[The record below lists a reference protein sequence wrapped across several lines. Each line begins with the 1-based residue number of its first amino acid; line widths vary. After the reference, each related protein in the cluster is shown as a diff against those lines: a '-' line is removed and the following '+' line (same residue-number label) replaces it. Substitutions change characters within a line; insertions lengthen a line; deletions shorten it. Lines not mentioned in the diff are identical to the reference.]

1 MKAMDDIAPGLA
13 LRIRRTQ
20 SLTSLVRQELDRMI
34 ENGELKS
41 GDRLNEIALAN
52 RLGVSRGPIREAFR
66 GLEQS
71 GLVEVV
77 VNRGV
82 FVRQV
87 DLSEVVEIYEVR
99 SALFGRAGRLLA
111 PKITPEQIAV
121 LSDLL
126 ERMEEA
132 VQADDLNTYYP
143 INLEFHRRLLDFA
156 GNRRIQLL
164 YRSLIRELHLFRR
177 KALVAPGSL
186 TASNAEHRA
195 IVKALA
201 ARDAGKAEELMS
213 RHVMGSRYRLEAAGE
228 PVEAPAPK
236 PRRRR
241 SA

>member
-1 MKAMDDIAPGLA
+1 MDEVAPEVA

-34 ENGELKS
+34 EHGELKS

-71 GLVEVV
+71 GLVDVI

-87 DLSEVVEIYEVR
+87 ELKEVVEIYEVR

-111 PKITPEQIAV
+111 AKIAPEQVEILTALV
-121 LSDLL
+121 
-126 ERMEEA
+126 ERMAEA
-132 VQADDLNTYYP
+132 VAADDLNTYYP
-143 INLEFHRRLLDFA
+143 INLEFHRRLLEFA
-156 GNRRIQLL
+156 GNRRILSL
-164 YRSLIRELHLFRR
+164 YQSLIRELHLFRR

-186 TASNAEHRA
+186 EASNAEHRA

-201 ARDAGKAEELMS
+201 AGDIAESERLMS
-213 RHVMGSRYRLEAAGE
+213 QHVMGSRFRLEAAGE
-228 PVEAPAPK
+228 SAEEPAAK
-236 PRRRR
+236 PRKRKR
-241 SA
+241 A

>member
-1 MKAMDDIAPGLA
+1 MDEIAPELA

-34 ENGELKS
+34 ENGELQS

-87 DLSEVVEIYEVR
+87 ELKEVVEIYEVR

-111 PKITPEQIAV
+111 PKITTEQIDLLNELVDRMDQAV
-121 LSDLL
+121 L
-126 ERMEEA
+126 
-132 VQADDLNTYYP
+132 ADDLNTYYP
-143 INLEFHRRLLDFA
+143 INLEFHRRLLEFA
-156 GNRRIQLL
+156 GNRRILSMYQ
-164 YRSLIRELHLFRR
+164 SLIRELHLFRR
-177 KALVAPGSL
+177 RALVAQGWL
-186 TASNAEHRA
+186 RASNAEHRA
-195 IVKALA
+195 IVKALT
-201 ARDAGKAEELMS
+201 ARDPYKAEQLMS
-213 RHVMGSRYRLEAAGE
+213 LHVMGSRIRLEAAGE
-228 PVEAPAPK
+228 PIPEPASKPK
-236 PRRRR
+236 RRKT
-241 SA
+241 A

>member
-1 MKAMDDIAPGLA
+1 MDEIAPELA

-34 ENGELKS
+34 ENGELQS

-87 DLSEVVEIYEVR
+87 ELKEVVEIYEVR

-111 PKITPEQIAV
+111 PKITAEQLGV
-121 LSDLL
+121 LNELVD
-126 ERMEEA
+126 RMDEA
-132 VQADDLNTYYP
+132 VAADDLNTYYP
-143 INLEFHRRLLDFA
+143 INLEFHRRLLEFA
-156 GNRRIQLL
+156 GNRRILSMYQ
-164 YRSLIRELHLFRR
+164 SLIRELHLFRR
-177 KALVAPGSL
+177 RALVAQGWL
-186 TASNAEHRA
+186 RASNAEHRA
-195 IVKALA
+195 IVKALS
-201 ARDAGKAEELMS
+201 ARDPDKAEQLMS
-213 RHVMGSRYRLEAAGE
+213 LHVMGSRIRLEAAGE
-228 PVEAPAPK
+228 SSPEPGSK
-236 PRRRR
+236 PRRRTT
-241 SA
+241 A